1 MDIKPSKLNIEFKN
15 IVKVH
20 GFDLAHSMGIDP
32 TDLCWEISQYKVL
45 EIEIDTNFLDLVQQ
59 GKDISDY
66 LDDSSDYRVMAHL
79 YNVNKDIYFVNCIM
93 VVFTW

>member
-1 MDIKPSKLNIEFKN
+1 MAIKPSKLNIEFKN
-15 IVKVH
+15 IVKVN

-32 TDLCWEISQYKVL
+32 TDLCWEISQDKAL

-66 LDDSSDYRVMAHL
+66 LDDSSAYRVMAHL